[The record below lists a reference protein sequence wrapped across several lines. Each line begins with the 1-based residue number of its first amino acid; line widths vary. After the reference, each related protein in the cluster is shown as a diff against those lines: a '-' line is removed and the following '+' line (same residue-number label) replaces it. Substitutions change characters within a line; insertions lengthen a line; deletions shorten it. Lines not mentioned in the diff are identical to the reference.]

1 MRPSFPVEGGCPC
14 GAVRYRLLEDPLELH
29 VCHCMDC
36 QRASGSAFVM
46 TMSAPQQALEVVQGR
61 LETVS
66 YETVEGIPRCDERC
80 AVCYARLW
88 SQNTRYPE
96 IVAIRPGTFDDTSWL
111 EPIAHLMDDL
121 RSTVRSDLERRAS
134 LRSEPNRRSR
144 SRSGVEENG
153 IPFMTRGGFTS
164 NVGASGRAAFKE
176 YVGMNQSH

>member
-29 VCHCMDC
+29 VCHCMDF

-46 TMSAPQQALEVVQGR
+46 TMSAPRQALEVVQGR
-61 LETVS
+61 LATVS
-66 YETVEGIPRCDERC
+66 YETVEGFPRCDERG

-111 EPIAHLMDDL
+111 EPIAHLWTIRAQPFVVIPKGVLRFDRNPADDL
-121 RSTVRSDLERRAS
+121 DLVRAWKGTAS
-134 LRSEPNRRSR
+134 LS
-144 SRSGVEENG
+144 
-153 IPFMTRGGFTS
+153 
-164 NVGASGRAAFKE
+164 
-176 YVGMNQSH
+176 